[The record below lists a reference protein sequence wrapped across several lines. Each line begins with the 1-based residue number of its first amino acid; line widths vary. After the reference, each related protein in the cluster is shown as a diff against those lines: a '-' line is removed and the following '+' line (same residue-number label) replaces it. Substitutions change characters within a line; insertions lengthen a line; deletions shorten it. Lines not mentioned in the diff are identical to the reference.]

1 MDVQRALVVEDSA
14 EFAALSTH
22 LLESEGF
29 TVTVAVDGVRGV
41 SAAREM
47 RPELIL
53 LDVTLPGLD
62 GFEVCRLIREFSDC
76 YVVMVTARD
85 DEFDR
90 VLGLSV
96 GADDYV
102 TKPFSARELAARI
115 KAMRRRPR
123 LAAQSRVRSFSGL
136 EVDPAAREV
145 RYLGCDVELTK
156 IEFDILDLLTSE
168 PRRTFER
175 AQLMDLVWGTQ
186 WHGDEH
192 VIVVHVANLRR
203 KLSEGANT
211 QGFIRTVRGVGY
223 RFDPTGGRQ
232 LQVVSPV
239 A

>member
-1 MDVQRALVVEDSA
+1 MAAQRALVVEDSP
-14 EFAALSTH
+14 EFAALTTR
-22 LLESEGF
+22 LLVSEGF
-29 TVTVAVDGVRGV
+29 EVTVAADGERGV
-41 SAAREM
+41 SVARET

-62 GFEVCRLIREFSDC
+62 GFEVCRIIREFSDC

-123 LAAQSRVRSFSGL
+123 TQQQPSARSFSGL

-145 RYLGCDVELTK
+145 RYLGQSVELTK

-175 AQLMDLVWGTQ
+175 SQLMDLVWGTE

-192 VIVVHVANLRR
+192 VIVVHVGNLRR

-211 QGFIRTVRGVGY
+211 QRFIRTVRGVGY
-223 RFDPTGGRQ
+223 RFDPSGGSS
-232 LQVVSPV
+232 LQVVTPQH
-239 A
+239 

>member
-1 MDVQRALVVEDSA
+1 MVAQRALVVEDSP
-14 EFAALSTH
+14 EFAALSTR

-29 TVTVAVDGVRGV
+29 DVTVAVDGERGV
-41 SAAREM
+41 SAARET
-47 RPELIL
+47 RPELVL

-62 GFEVCRLIREFSDC
+62 GFEVCRLIRQFSDC
-76 YVVMVTARD
+76 YVVMVTARN

-123 LAAQSRVRSFSGL
+123 LPAQTPTRAFNGL

-145 RYLGCDVELTK
+145 RYLGHIVELTK

-175 AQLMDLVWGTQ
+175 AQLMDLVWGTA

-192 VIVVHVANLRR
+192 VIVVHVGNLRR

-211 QGFIRTVRGVGY
+211 QRFIRTVRGVGY
-223 RFDPTGGRQ
+223 RFDPTGGGQ
-232 LQVVSPV
+232 LQVVTPS
-239 A
+239 